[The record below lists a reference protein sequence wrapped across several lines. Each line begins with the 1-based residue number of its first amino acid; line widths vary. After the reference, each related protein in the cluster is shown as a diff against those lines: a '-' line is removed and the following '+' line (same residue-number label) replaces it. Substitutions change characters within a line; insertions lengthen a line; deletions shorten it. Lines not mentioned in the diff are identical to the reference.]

1 MDETS
6 AINLKARNTNCT
18 MTFVIGV
25 KDILLGRGALKH
37 IANRVFRTYI
47 DLYVYDYFHS
57 TSREEK
63 CRIIEESL
71 YELDLS
77 GYRFLKG
84 NYYGEVMILEPKS
97 CRSKVSLET
106 LDILQLDSP
115 HVPAAFRSHMLFEIA
130 VLS

>member
-1 MDETS
+1 
-6 AINLKARNTNCT
+6 
-18 MTFVIGV
+18 MTPVFGV
-25 KDILLGRGALKH
+25 KDILLGRGAVKH
-37 IANRVFRTYI
+37 IANRFFRTYI

-63 CRIIEESL
+63 CRIIKESL

-77 GYRFLKG
+77 GYRFLKE
-84 NYYGEVMILEPKS
+84 NYYGEMMILDPKS

-106 LDILQLDSP
+106 LDILQLDLP
-115 HVPAAFRSHMLFEIA
+115 QILAAFRSHMLFEIA